1 MANNDIRQ
9 KIVLEGEQQYNQAL
23 KEAQRNLKTLRSALK
38 AETAEL
44 GKNATEQ
51 QKNETRAKSLQKQ
64 IQEQEKI
71 VKTLREA
78 LKSAKDQYGNN
89 ADVIAKWE
97 QKLNDA
103 RATLGNMK
111 NELDGLGDGFKS
123 VENGANLGIIATK
136 NLADSFASI
145 ASIGES
151 VSSTIESIFSGVANT
166 VKETAAMIFGEVTD
180 LAARANNLT
189 DLAGYW
195 NTDPVTIQKWQNA
208 VKSSANNI
216 EDLNQVVQ
224 KINLGDSKKIT
235 ELVNVSASN
244 YADKW
249 EYAMAVMDSMSKMD
263 YNARENAA
271 EIIFGQKGTTKAYD
285 LLNDWEDIT
294 NLLSR
299 FDSEQGGLGM
309 TNEQIETFNEV
320 SVKLATIET
329 TWQELK
335 RQFEAG
341 ILGEVSLKVSS
352 NAQGILDSLIAY
364 MGSDNE
370 ANRAKAISDLQS
382 NLTEFFTGLGEA
394 IQAAGESLE
403 KVGQDLQGSENGY
416 VKTMGNIVEK
426 LGELMEW
433 LSNPESID
441 ALLKAFERL
450 AEFWIAGKGLQM
462 LNNIGSMVLNLKNIL
477 GLGAADAAAA
487 GATAGASWG
496 SAFAAAVLKAAP
508 WLAGIYTLVNPS
520 NTSDAIGNN
529 TLVDA
534 NGNLTAEA
542 IHYGYTKDENGDI
555 TVELPK
561 DVAENIWK
569 TSVKN
574 GTAQLEMT
582 DEQWKAAQEFW
593 DVYRANP
600 GDSDSWDAAWD
611 SFEAAFADQVEI
623 FDKLNE
629 LWGYWEQSNNWD
641 DSVYSIEDLPSSWF
655 KEMGGNSGETNGL
668 TSDDIS
674 GFRSVPGLMRAAVRE
689 GVAGIRVNLDGK
701 AVGDLVAP
709 YISQKIASDIG

>member
-123 VENGANLGIIATK
+123 VQDGANLGIIATK
-136 NLADSFASI
+136 NLADSFSSLSAV
-145 ASIGES
+145 GEGI
-151 VSSTIESIFSGVANT
+151 SSTIESIFAGVANT

-195 NTDPVTIQKWQNA
+195 NTDPATIQKWQNA

-224 KINLGDSKKIT
+224 KINLGDSQKVT
-235 ELVNVSASN
+235 ELVNVSATN

-263 YNARENAA
+263 YKARENAA

-341 ILGEVSLKVSS
+341 ILGEVSLKLSS

-364 MGSDNE
+364 MGSDKE
-370 ANRAKAISDLQS
+370 ADRAKAISDLQS

-433 LSNPESID
+433 LSKPESID

-508 WLAGIYTLVNPS
+508 WLAGIYTLVNPA
-520 NTSDAIGNN
+520 NTGDAIGNN

-574 GTAQLEMT
+574 GMAQLEMT
-582 DEQWKAAQEFW
+582 DEQWKAAQAFW

-611 SFEAAFADQVEI
+611 SFEAAFADQVAI
-623 FDKLNE
+623 FDKLLE

-655 KEMGGNSGETNGL
+655 KEVGGNSGETNGL